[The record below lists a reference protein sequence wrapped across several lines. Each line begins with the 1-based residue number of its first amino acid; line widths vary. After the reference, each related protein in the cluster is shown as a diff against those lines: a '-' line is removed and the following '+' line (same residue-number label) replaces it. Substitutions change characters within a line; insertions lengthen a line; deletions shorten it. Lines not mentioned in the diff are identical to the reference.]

1 MASHTKLKFRQ
12 AGQGTVS
19 ENKRKDLKME
29 LERAEKRQKV
39 SDDKSEGEQKRIEG
53 QTDEEAERRR
63 VIAEAALLDKDD
75 SDDEVVENGKG
86 KEKAVENGQDDEDE
100 DDSDDDEEDE
110 TAELL
115 RELEKIKRERAEE
128 KERQVRSVSTC
139 SFELVSTYSLQE
151 AEQASADATDRDAN
165 IAVGNPLLDLQ
176 AALNG
181 NASPAP
187 SSAGGFSVKR
197 RWDDDVIFKNQA
209 TTEKPKKEFVN
220 DLLRTEFHSMF
231 LALPNF
237 LFLSLMRRT
246 IEKFLNRYVK

>member
-1 MASHTKLKFRQ
+1 MSTAHRPTWTPAQGKQSRGNSRQYSSRDMASHTKLKFRQ

-19 ENKRKDLKME
+19 EIERKDLRLE

-39 SDDKSEGEQKRIEG
+39 DPSSDVSEAKRIDNGTVPESA
-53 QTDEEAERRR
+53 EEERRK
-63 VIAEAALLDKDD
+63 VIAQAALLDKDD
-75 SDDEVVENGKG
+75 SDDETDGRP
-86 KEKAVENGQDDEDE
+86 KEKSEKAAGEEQDDDEDDE
-100 DDSDDDEEDE
+100 DSDDEEDE

-128 KERQVRSVSTC
+128 KERLER
-139 SFELVSTYSLQE
+139 
-151 AEQASADATDRDAN
+151 EQASADATDRDAS

-181 NASPAP
+181 NATPVP
-187 SSAGGFSVKR
+187 SSSSGFSVKR

-220 DLLRTEFHSMF
+220 DLLRTEFHKK
-231 LALPNF
+231 
-237 LFLSLMRRT
+237 FLS
-246 IEKFLNRYVK
+246 RYVR

>member
-128 KERQVRSVSTC
+128 KERQVRFISRC
-139 SFELVSTYSLQE
+139 S
-151 AEQASADATDRDAN
+151 
-165 IAVGNPLLDLQ
+165 LDL
-176 AALNG
+176 
-181 NASPAP
+181 
-187 SSAGGFSVKR
+187 V
-197 RWDDDVIFKNQA
+197 
-209 TTEKPKKEFVN
+209 
-220 DLLRTEFHSMF
+220 
-231 LALPNF
+231 
-237 LFLSLMRRT
+237 
-246 IEKFLNRYVK
+246 